1 MDVSPM
7 NLQIMVPKSTE
18 VGQMQHNLNQQSAVQ
33 QDFEAIR
40 PKADA
45 ELKQTQVPTKND
57 VDGGKIKDDPEHG
70 KKQGQY
76 AQGQRRHSPEKE
88 PEEQQEKLAV
98 DQFRGQHIDIS
109 L

>member
-18 VGQMQHNLNQQSAVQ
+18 VGQLQHNMNQQSAVQ

-40 PKADA
+40 QKADA
-45 ELKQTQVPTKND
+45 ELKQTQVRNKDD
-57 VDGGKIKDDPEHG
+57 VDGGKIKDDPDHR

-76 AQGQRRHSPEKE
+76 ASGHRRSRNEEEKE
-88 PEEQQEKLAV
+88 EPQEKMAV

>member
-18 VGQMQHNLNQQSAVQ
+18 VGQLQHNMNQQSAVQ

-40 PKADA
+40 QKADA
-45 ELKQTQVPTKND
+45 KLKQTQVRNKDD
-57 VDGGKIKDDPEHG
+57 VDGGKIKDDPDHS

-76 AQGQRRHSPEKE
+76 ASGHRRSRKEEEKE
-88 PEEQQEKLAV
+88 EPQEKMAV